1 MKRPLYEK
9 CKLLK
14 TVLFQTLK
22 SSFIVTLK
30 LLIDFE
36 SYFQNKSIFKVTTKI
51 QLCDFCQTCH
61 MSCSMWFTN
70 YWSLEILMHEILLCK
85 LNVPFLMV
93 KKNKQCLYQ
102 WLISS
107 KWMVIRNFKWPIVN
121 NKPQRYLQ

>member
-30 LLIDFE
+30 LLFDFE

-51 QLCDFCQTCH
+51 QLCDFCQTCVT
-61 MSCSMWFTN
+61 C
-70 YWSLEILMHEILLCK
+70 L
-85 LNVPFLMV
+85 VP
-93 KKNKQCLYQ
+93 CD
-102 WLISS
+102 
-107 KWMVIRNFKWPIVN
+107 
-121 NKPQRYLQ
+121 LQTTDLWRF

>member
-30 LLIDFE
+30 LLFDFE

-51 QLCDFCQTCH
+51 QLCDFCQTCVICL
-61 MSCSMWFTN
+61 SNCPKT
-70 YWSLEILMHEILLCK
+70 L
-85 LNVPFLMV
+85 V
-93 KKNKQCLYQ
+93 KK
-102 WLISS
+102 SS
-107 KWMVIRNFKWPIVN
+107 KASKIF
-121 NKPQRYLQ
+121 